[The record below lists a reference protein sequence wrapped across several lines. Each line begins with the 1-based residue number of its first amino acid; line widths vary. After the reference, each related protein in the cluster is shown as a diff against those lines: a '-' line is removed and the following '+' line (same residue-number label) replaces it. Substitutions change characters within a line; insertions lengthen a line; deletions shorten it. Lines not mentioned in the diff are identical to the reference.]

1 MEYEHKRKRGRQP
14 KLCKRTRAQYDR
26 DVLFC
31 SNLFLR
37 GYTYREIAEEL
48 NKVNAENGSNYTITA
63 QAIFIDIKNLLI
75 DWKRERMDNI
85 DDYITQELRKLDKI
99 EVELWCAWEKSKKE
113 KSKSKMRK
121 LSGRND
127 KVYCTNVEEATET
140 TPGNPKFLDLLL
152 NVQQRRAKMLGFD
165 APIKIDIPNG
175 NRNEDLPQYDIKSI
189 PDDLL
194 FSVVDKLQDNLK
206 RE

>member
-1 MEYEHKRKRGRQP
+1 M
-14 KLCKRTRAQYDR
+14 
-26 DVLFC
+26 
-31 SNLFLR
+31 
-37 GYTYREIAEEL
+37 
-48 NKVNAENGSNYTITA
+48 
-63 QAIFIDIKNLLI
+63 LI

-85 DDYITQELRKLDKI
+85 DDYITQELLKLDKI